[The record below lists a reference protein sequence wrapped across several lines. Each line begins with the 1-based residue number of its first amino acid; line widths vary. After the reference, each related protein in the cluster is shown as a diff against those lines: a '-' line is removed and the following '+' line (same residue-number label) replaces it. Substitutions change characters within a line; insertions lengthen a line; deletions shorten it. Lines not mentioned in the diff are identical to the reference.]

1 MECQGSYIHA
11 GLVCV
16 WDTRQEQT
24 MVCPRWS
31 NVRSDNGDGGGSQI
45 PPYMKDPWVIAF
57 GIGGALLISML
68 ALRMREES
76 IPDNFVSWKELKTE
90 YLDAGLVCILMYT

>member
-1 MECQGSYIHA
+1 MSAEESFKEFFSSKQDGGEGGS
-11 GLVCV
+11 G
-16 WDTRQEQT
+16 DG
-24 MVCPRWS
+24 
-31 NVRSDNGDGGGSQI
+31 DNGDGGGSQI